1 SMSQLR
7 SLFILCSVFLS
18 IFIGSFNVSADDA
31 LSCPKCDRH
40 FPKEPR
46 YCPSDGAKLKKA
58 QVPQMG
64 CPHCGLVFAKGE
76 KFCPADGFKLK
87 VRKPVARV
95 CNKCQRSFTGGEMFC
110 PFDGQT
116 LAADK
121 NFKEPEV
128 AKKDVVKEPFK
139 EPVRIP
145 APKVKPVKVKADA
158 VLTRKIVRKFAATPK
173 KTAMVRFKVAK
184 AGTIKAR
191 VEYSSDVKI
200 IAYLFAPGFTKP
212 IATKEG
218 FSPLTISSSI
228 DEATILLK
236 KDFEVWV
243 APRDGEDIF
252 GKVTLS
258 LPTDGFVTEEKEPK
272 AKVDVVKKTAV
283 DPGALLKPVP
293 DPKSLK
299 GVQAAAKKAAASSKV
314 VSLPFSLGSK
324 GTFSH
329 EFKVVANGRID
340 VRVEFDSGRTLYVKL
355 RDPKK
360 RRDLVE
366 KQGTGPVQLFYQVTG
381 GARTFRLWVIDLE
394 GKASQGKITITKP

>member
-1 SMSQLR
+1 MSLLR
-7 SLFILCSVFLS
+7 SLLVLCSVFLS
-18 IFIGSFNVSADDA
+18 LVMVSVNVSADDA

-58 QVPQMG
+58 KVPQMG

-76 KFCPADGFKLK
+76 KYCPADGFQLK

-116 LAADK
+116 LATDK
-121 NFKEPEV
+121 SFKEPET

-145 APKVKPVKVKADA
+145 KPKVKVAKTKSGA
-158 VLTRKIVRKFAATPK
+158 VLTRKVVRKFAATPK
-173 KTAMVRFKVAK
+173 KTAMIRFKVAK

-218 FSPLTISSSI
+218 FSPLTVESSV
-228 DEATILLK
+228 DDATILLK

-258 LPTDGFVTEEKEPK
+258 LPTDGFDKEESEAE
-272 AKVDVVKKTAV
+272 AKVDIVKKTPV
-283 DPGALLKPVP
+283 DKGNLVKPIP
-293 DPKSLK
+293 DPKALK
-299 GVQAAAKKAAASSKV
+299 GTKVEDKKSKAN
-314 VSLPFSLGSK
+314 SKAETLPFSLGSK

-329 EFKVVANGRID
+329 EFKVLGNGRVD
-340 VRVEFDSGRTLYVKL
+340 VRVEFDTGRTLYVKL